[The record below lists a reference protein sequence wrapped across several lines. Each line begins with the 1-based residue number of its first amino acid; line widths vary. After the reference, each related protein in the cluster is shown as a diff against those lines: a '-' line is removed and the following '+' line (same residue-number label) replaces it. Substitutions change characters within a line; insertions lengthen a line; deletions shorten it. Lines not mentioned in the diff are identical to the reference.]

1 MRWRSGLLTASSALV
16 LAGCGGGDHAAP
28 PPKPPRIPAAVAAR
42 LAAQADGVAA
52 LAPGTCK
59 ARDAADRFRTQV
71 IASIQ
76 NRQIPARYQEP
87 LLSAANSL
95 AERLATCVAPL
106 PPARTEPDGE
116 HGKHKGKK
124 KPHDGHDDGD
134 GKGRNS

>member
-1 MRWRSGLLTASSALV
+1 MRWRSGLLTASSAVL
-16 LAGCGGGDHAAP
+16 LAGCGGGDRAEP

-52 LAPGTCK
+52 LEPGTCE
-59 ARDAADRFRTQV
+59 ARDAAARLRAQV

-76 NRQIPARYQEP
+76 RRQIPARYQEP

-95 AERLATCVAPL
+95 AERLATCVS
-106 PPARTEPDGE
+106 PPPPPRHD

-124 KPHDGHDDGD
+124 KHGHEGGDDQG
-134 GKGRNS
+134 